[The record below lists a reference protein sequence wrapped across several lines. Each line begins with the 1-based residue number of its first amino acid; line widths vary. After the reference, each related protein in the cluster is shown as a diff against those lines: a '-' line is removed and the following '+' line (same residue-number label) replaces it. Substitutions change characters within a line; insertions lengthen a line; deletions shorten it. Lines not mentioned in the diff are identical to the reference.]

1 MTYHF
6 PQLEDIFKA
15 FQYSQNTLEK
25 EQLFANIM
33 NVIRPKLMM
42 KFRML
47 GIDHQE
53 LEDLIQD
60 TSLKIY
66 LALHTFNFNTNVPFE
81 HYLNRLVYS
90 VKRFLEKTLC
100 V

>member
-6 PQLEDIFKA
+6 RQLEDIFKA

-25 EQLFANIM
+25 RT
-33 NVIRPKLMM
+33 VIRKYNECDTSKLMM

-66 LALHTFNFNTNVPFE
+66 LALHI
-81 HYLNRLVYS
+81 
-90 VKRFLEKTLC
+90 
-100 V
+100 

>member
-1 MTYHF
+1 
-6 PQLEDIFKA
+6 
-15 FQYSQNTLEK
+15 
-25 EQLFANIM
+25 
-33 NVIRPKLMM
+33 MM

-66 LALHTFNFNTNVPFE
+66 LALHSL
-81 HYLNRLVYS
+81 YLRITVLSPMY
-90 VKRFLEKTLC
+90 FGYIEKL
-100 V
+100 

>member
-6 PQLEDIFKA
+6 RQLEDIFKA

-60 TSLKIY
+60 T
-66 LALHTFNFNTNVPFE
+66 
-81 HYLNRLVYS
+81 LVKDIFSFYTHLILIRMFHS
-90 VKRFLEKTLC
+90 NII
-100 V
+100 

>member
-1 MTYHF
+1 
-6 PQLEDIFKA
+6 
-15 FQYSQNTLEK
+15 
-25 EQLFANIM
+25 
-33 NVIRPKLMM
+33 MM

-81 HYLNRLVYS
+81 HYLNRLVNFIISLGRITFIIFANNCSFSNVFWLY
-90 VKRFLEKTLC
+90 
-100 V
+100 